1 MVSAV
6 RIDQDSTFSGRLA
19 GFDRPPPWALAAAA
33 TSVFQEIALRV
44 AYFDCFSGISG
55 YMVLGALVDLGVPLE
70 RIQAGIDSMGLVQV
84 RLRSAVVKKSGFRA
98 IKIDIDHPP
107 EHAHRH
113 LHHIE
118 AMIDAGSEITPQARE
133 LAKRIF
139 SLIGAAEAKMHNTTI
154 QKVHFHEVGAID
166 SIADI
171 VGAAIG
177 FDSLG
182 IDRFESSPVPTGCG
196 SVKIAHGLVSIP
208 APATAELLCGVPIAS
223 STIEK
228 ELTTPTGAAIL
239 KALVSRFGPL
249 PSMRLE
255 AVGYGAGTMDLPEQ
269 ANVLR
274 IAIGQCEED
283 ATPRG
288 AESIPSE
295 FDQVAVLETNI
306 DDSVPEDLA
315 ACAAHL
321 LEAGALD
328 VYQTPCVMK
337 KGRSGVQL
345 TVICAPTRTGVME
358 HILMSETTTIGVRRY
373 TVSRRK
379 LIRREVTLQTTYGAL
394 RAKVVQLAAGQQRM
408 MVEYDDALDAATKWR
423 ISLGAVR
430 QAAAVAWAAQ
440 AASLQPHQPPR

>member
-1 MVSAV
+1 M
-6 RIDQDSTFSGRLA
+6 
-19 GFDRPPPWALAAAA
+19 
-33 TSVFQEIALRV
+33 RV

-55 YMVLGALVDLGVPLE
+55 DMVLGALVDLGVPLE
-70 RIQAGIDSMGLVQV
+70 RIQAGIASMGLQQVQI
-84 RLRSAVVKKSGFRA
+84 RSEVIKKSGFRA
-98 IKIDIDHPP
+98 VKIHIEHPP

-118 AMIDAGSEITPQARE
+118 AMIDAGSELTPGARE

-139 SLIGAAEAKMHNTTI
+139 LLIGQAEAKMHNTTL

-177 FDSLG
+177 FDFLG
-182 IDRFESSPVPTGCG
+182 IDRCEASPVPTGCG
-196 SVKIAHGLVSIP
+196 SVKIAHGVVSIP
-208 APATAELLCGVPIAS
+208 APATAELLCGIPIAAS
-223 STIEK
+223 NIER

-274 IAIGQCEED
+274 IALGQCEADDDPRTTAD
-283 ATPRG
+283 A
-288 AESIPSE
+288 IPSE
-295 FDQVAVLETNI
+295 FDHVAVLETNI
-306 DDSVPEDLA
+306 DDSAPEDLA
-315 ACAAHL
+315 HCAARL

-345 TVICAPTRTGVME
+345 TVVCAPSRAVLME
-358 HILMSETTTIGVRRY
+358 HILLSETTTIGVRRHSA
-373 TVSRRK
+373 SRRK
-379 LIRREVTLQTTYGAL
+379 LIRHSITLETAYGAL
-394 RAKVVQLAAGQQRM
+394 QVKVARLAAGQQRM
-408 MVEYDDALDAATKWR
+408 MVEYEDARDAAEKWN
-423 ISLGAVR
+423 ISMHQVR
-430 QAAAVAWAAQ
+430 QAAAAAWAAQ
-440 AASLQPHQPPR
+440 PSPAGYTA

>member
-1 MVSAV
+1 M
-6 RIDQDSTFSGRLA
+6 
-19 GFDRPPPWALAAAA
+19 
-33 TSVFQEIALRV
+33 RV

-55 YMVLGALVDLGVPLE
+55 DMVLGALVDLGVPLE
-70 RIQAGIDSMGLVQV
+70 RIQAGIASMGLHQV
-84 RLRSAVVKKSGFRA
+84 EIRSEVIKKSGFRA
-98 IKIDIDHPP
+98 VKIHIDHPP

-118 AMIDAGSEITPQARE
+118 AMIDAGSELTPGARE

-139 SLIGAAEAKMHNTTI
+139 LLIGQAEAKMHNTTL

-177 FDSLG
+177 FDHLG
-182 IDRFESSPVPTGCG
+182 IDRYEASPVPTGCG

-208 APATAELLCGVPIAS
+208 APATAELLCGIPIAAS
-223 STIEK
+223 SIER

-239 KALVSRFGPL
+239 KAMVSRFGPL

-274 IAIGQCEED
+274 IALGQCEADD
-283 ATPRG
+283 APSVDT
-288 AESIPSE
+288 ETLPSE
-295 FDQVAVLETNI
+295 FDHVAVLETNI
-306 DDSVPEDLA
+306 DDSTPEDLA
-315 ACAAHL
+315 HCTARL

-345 TVICAPTRTGVME
+345 TVICAPSRAFLME
-358 HILMSETTTIGVRRY
+358 YILLTETTTIGVRRHNA
-373 TVSRRK
+373 SRRK
-379 LIRREVTLQTTYGAL
+379 LIRQTVTLETTHGAL
-394 RAKVVQLAAGQQRM
+394 QAKVVQLAGGQQRM
-408 MVEYDDALDAATKWR
+408 MVEYEDARDAAVKWK
-423 ISLGAVR
+423 ISLPEVR
-430 QAAAVAWAAQ
+430 QAAAVAWANRQ
-440 AASLQPHQPPR
+440 